1 MSKKAIISVFSSEN
15 ENNEEPIS
23 VTTPG
28 EFFERNNCYYAMY
41 KETKISGME
50 GTTTTLKIKPEE
62 FCIVRMG
69 TTSTKMEFKK
79 DKKTFSMY
87 NTPYGTFELEID
99 TKVIDINVNDKGG
112 KVYIKYD
119 LNISKQARQTTELN
133 IEIKVLE
140 N

>member
-1 MSKKAIISVFSSEN
+1 MSKKAIISVFSGEN

-28 EFFERNNCYYAMY
+28 EFYERNNCYYAMY
-41 KETKISGME
+41 KETEISGMD
-50 GTTTTLKIKPEE
+50 GTTTTLKINPDK

-79 DKKTFSMY
+79 GEKTFSLY
-87 NTPYGTFELEID
+87 NTPYGALELEID
-99 TKVIDINVNDKGG
+99 TKAMDISVDDKGG

-119 LNISKQARQTTELN
+119 LNISKQTHQTTELD
-133 IEIKVLE
+133 IDIKVLE
-140 N
+140 S